1 MSILG
6 NLLPHEAHQTINVSL
21 GNRSYPIHIGSG
33 LLNEA
38 PMLIREAFGMRRCII
53 ITDSHLS
60 NVYGEKFH
68 ANMARIGLC
77 KDDVLVIPAGEQA
90 KTFSYLS
97 FILDHLFQK
106 NIDRKTMLVALGGGV
121 MGDLVGFAASIAM
134 RGIDFIQIPTTL
146 LAQVD
151 SSVGGKTAINS
162 PRGKNLIGTF
172 HQPKMVI
179 ADVDT
184 LKTLPTRELRAGYA
198 EIVKYGLI
206 SNPEFFDWL
215 EQKGHKLLQGVKE
228 KQIHAIKTS
237 CEMKAAIVAED
248 EKESTGKRALL
259 NFGHTFGHA
268 FELMANY
275 DNSLLHGEAVA
286 IGMAKAFELSTR
298 LGLCPEADT
307 QRVKEHLKSVNLPIS
322 IQGRNWNTDKLLAS
336 MYRDKKAEDGQ
347 LNFVVTRGIGQ
358 AFVQQ
363 HVVASDVKAVLDL
376 N

>member
-1 MSILG
+1 MSFLTNIL
-6 NLLPHEAHQTINVSL
+6 NPDNQAINVNL
-21 GNRSYPIHIGSG
+21 GNRSYPIYVGGG
-33 LLNEA
+33 LLVDA
-38 PMLIREAFGMRRCII
+38 PFLIRDTFNTPRCII

-60 NVYGEKFH
+60 KIYAEKFH
-68 ANMARIGLC
+68 AGMVRAGVC
-77 KDDVLVIPAGEQA
+77 KDDPLVIPAGEQA

-172 HQPKMVI
+172 HQPRMVI

-206 SNPEFFDWL
+206 SNPAFYDWL
-215 EQKGHKLLQGVKE
+215 ESKGHNLLAGRPE
-228 KQIHAIKTS
+228 KQIRAIKTC

-275 DNSLLHGEAVA
+275 DASLLHGEAVA

-298 LGLCPEADT
+298 LGICPERDT
-307 QRVKEHLKSVNLPIS
+307 LRVKEHLAAVNLPIS
-322 IQGRNWNTDKLLAS
+322 LKGRNWSSDSILAH
-336 MYRDKKAEDGQ
+336 MYRDKKAENGK
-347 LNFVVTRGIGQ
+347 LNFVLTKGIGQ
-358 AFVQQ
+358 AFVQE
-363 HVVASDVKAVLDL
+363 HVQASDVKAVLEL
-376 N
+376 P

>member
-1 MSILG
+1 MLDTILG
-6 NLLPHEAHQTINVSL
+6 AGEQHTVKVELDD
-21 GNRSYPIHIGSG
+21 RSYPIHIGAG

-38 PMLIREAFGMRRCII
+38 PGLIREAFGNVRCII

-60 NVYGEKFH
+60 SIYAQKLH
-68 ANMARIGLC
+68 ANMARLGLC
-77 KDDVLVIPAGEQA
+77 KDEPLVIPAGEQA

-106 NIDRKTMLVALGGGV
+106 TIDRKTMLVALGGGV
-121 MGDLVGFAASIAM
+121 MGDLVGFAASIAL

-162 PRGKNLIGTF
+162 PRGKNLIGAF
-172 HQPKMVI
+172 HQPRMVI

-184 LKTLPTRELRAGYA
+184 LKTLPSRELRSGYA
-198 EIVKYGLI
+198 EVVKYGLI

-215 EQKGHKLLQGVKE
+215 DEKGKNLLAGKTE
-228 KQIHAIKTS
+228 KQIRAIKTS
-237 CEMKAAIVAED
+237 CEMKAAIVAQD
-248 EKESTGKRALL
+248 ERESTGKRALL
-259 NFGHTFGHA
+259 NLGHTFGHA

-275 DNSLLHGEAVA
+275 DASLLHGEAVA

-298 LGLCPEADT
+298 LGLCPERDT

-322 IQGRNWNTDKLLAS
+322 IQGRNWDTDKILAH
-336 MYRDKKAEDGQ
+336 MYRDKKAENGH
-347 LNFVVTRGIGQ
+347 LNFILTRGIGQ
-358 AFVQQ
+358 AFVQE
-363 HVVASDVKAVLDL
+363 HVVASDVKAVLDMP
-376 N
+376 